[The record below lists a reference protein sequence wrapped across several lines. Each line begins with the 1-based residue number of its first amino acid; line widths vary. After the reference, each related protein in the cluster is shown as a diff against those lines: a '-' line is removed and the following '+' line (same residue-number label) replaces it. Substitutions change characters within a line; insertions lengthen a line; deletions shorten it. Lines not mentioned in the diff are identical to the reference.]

1 MNKIIIYV
9 IMKYSWDKYLR
20 ERRKNLPHGVC
31 GLQWLP
37 LIKIL
42 TSGTHSNCFGE
53 MLNGPANAI
62 AKGF

>member
-1 MNKIIIYV
+1 
-9 IMKYSWDKYLR
+9 MKYSWDKYLR

-42 TSGTHSNCFGE
+42 TSGTPSNCFGE
-53 MLNGPANAI
+53 MLNGPANAT